1 MPRMIP
7 TEMGLRWTC
16 MLWAI
21 LAVAGCATPEMRVAS
36 VSVASRRVAAL
47 PSEGVVFDYDFQGR
61 KIINS
66 SDTLIAR
73 RNFDDAINDL
83 LRQHGGRA
91 FPAAALGGLP
101 HAFPFHL
108 WFVSSLK
115 EIRDERLGRAHETHE
130 TVGDWKFSSSLG
142 SWRAVLDAD
151 YILVSQFIDGRN
163 TTGRE
168 LAAHLLGGP
177 VTVPD
182 AIACLVHLETARIVW
197 CNYQNTTTSDL
208 TVRADAEAQVDSLL
222 GEMLMAGDMA
232 PVEPPPIGSASTR
245 PTPAED
251 PGPPPT
257 PANPAS
263 KLQAP

>member
-1 MPRMIP
+1 MIP
-7 TEMGLRWTC
+7 PETGLRWTC
-16 MLWAI
+16 ILWAA

-36 VSVASRRVAAL
+36 VSVASRRIAAL

-61 KIINS
+61 KIIDS
-66 SDTLIAR
+66 SGTVIAR
-73 RNFDDAINDL
+73 RNFDDAINYL
-83 LRQHGGRA
+83 LQQHGRRA
-91 FPAAALGGLP
+91 FSTAALGGLP
-101 HAFPFHL
+101 HAYPFHL

-130 TVGDWKFSSSLG
+130 TVGDWRFSSSLG

-163 TTGRE
+163 TIGRE
-168 LAAHLLGGP
+168 LTAHLVGGP

-197 CNYQNTTTSDL
+197 CNYQKTTTSDL
-208 TVRADAEAQVDSLL
+208 AVRADADAQVDSLL
-222 GEMLMAGDMA
+222 GEMLLAGDMA

-245 PTPAED
+245 ATPAEA
-251 PGPPPT
+251 PVPPPLPT
-257 PANPAS
+257 TNPDP
-263 KLQAP
+263 KLHAP